1 MTASTPETTRPPSAV
16 KVALLGAGNVG
27 AEVARTLLD
36 HGPEF
41 AARVGA
47 PVELIGIAVRDLAAR
62 RTVELP
68 EELLTTDA
76 EALVDAADVVIE
88 LTGGIEPARSRIL
101 RALHAGKPV
110 ISGNKALIAR
120 HGRQL
125 QDAAD
130 AAGVPLSYE
139 AAVAGA
145 IPIVRPMQDSLA
157 GDRVDRVLGIMNGTT
172 NYILDQMD
180 TTGAQFHD
188 ALAEAQELGYAEA
201 DPTADVEGH
210 DAAAKAA
217 ILASLAFHSTFTIDD
232 VYCRG
237 ITGVTAADVAAARE
251 AGYVI
256 KLLAVCERCPG
267 GVNLRVTPTM
277 IPREHPLAG
286 VHGAYNAVFVEA
298 ANAGSLMFYGAGAGG
313 AATASAWHPNSVL
326 LAAGSTDGHARVLS
340 SFVKGVDARPEPSAW
355 GERLPFN
362 TVCGEFLNNTAGW
375 VHSVAFSPSG
385 NALAFASH
393 DSTLTVVYPSAPEQP
408 PAAVISISTQVLP
421 FTSLV
426 WTSEDE
432 IIAAGYN
439 CEAYRLQG
447 SEQGWT
453 LAGSLES
460 KGRPGL
466 AEAREESAFNMFRQ
480 MDLKG
485 KGSQDDTK
493 LKTVHQNT
501 ISTIRSYEESGD
513 KVSKISS
520 SGVDGRVVIWNV

>member
-1 MTASTPETTRPPSAV
+1 MTASTPETTRPPSTV

-47 PVELIGIAVRDLAAR
+47 PVELVGIAVRDLAAR

-68 EELLTTDA
+68 EALLTTDA

-180 TTGAQFHD
+180 TTGAQFDD
-188 ALAEAQELGYAEA
+188 ALAEAQRLGYAEA

-256 KLLAVCERCPG
+256 KLLAVCERCSG

-313 AATASAWHPNSVL
+313 AATASAVL
-326 LAAGSTDGHARVLS
+326 GDFVSAARRLVLGGPAQGADPHAQLAAAPMDDVRT
-340 SFVKGVDARPEPSAW
+340 SFSI
-355 GERLPFN
+355 
-362 TVCGEFLNNTAGW
+362 
-375 VHSVAFSPSG
+375 
-385 NALAFASH
+385 
-393 DSTLTVVYPSAPEQP
+393 TLTVQDRLGVLARIAQVFADHS
-408 PAAVISISTQVLP
+408 VSIFTMQQTDHPHGDPQLSEIRLVTHRGANKDLVATVDALRELP
-421 FTSLV
+421 FVEGVTGV
-426 WTSEDE
+426 
-432 IIAAGYN
+432 
-439 CEAYRLQG
+439 
-447 SEQGWT
+447 
-453 LAGSLES
+453 
-460 KGRPGL
+460 
-466 AEAREESAFNMFRQ
+466 
-480 MDLKG
+480 
-485 KGSQDDTK
+485 
-493 LKTVHQNT
+493 
-501 ISTIRSYEESGD
+501 IRVEHAD
-513 KVSKISS
+513 
-520 SGVDGRVVIWNV
+520 

>member
-1 MTASTPETTRPPSAV
+1 MSDSTPATPRPTTTV

-27 AEVARTLLD
+27 AEVARILLD
-36 HGPEF
+36 HSTEM

-47 PVELIGIAVRDLAAR
+47 PIELAGIAVRDLAAR

-68 EELLTTDA
+68 EELFTTDA
-76 EALVDAADVVIE
+76 EALIDAADVVIE

-130 AAGVPLSYE
+130 DAGVPLSYE

-145 IPIVRPMQDSLA
+145 IPIVRPMADSLA

-180 TTGAQFHD
+180 TTGAQFDD
-188 ALAEAQELGYAEA
+188 ALAEAQRLGYAEA

-237 ITGVTAADVAAARE
+237 ITGVTAEDVAAAAE

-256 KLLAVCERCPG
+256 KLLAVCERCAG

-313 AATASAWHPNSVL
+313 APTASAVL
-326 LAAGSTDGHARVLS
+326 GDFVSAARRLVLGAPAQGAEPHAQLPAVPMDDVRT
-340 SFVKGVDARPEPSAW
+340 SFSI
-355 GERLPFN
+355 
-362 TVCGEFLNNTAGW
+362 
-375 VHSVAFSPSG
+375 
-385 NALAFASH
+385 
-393 DSTLTVVYPSAPEQP
+393 TLTVQDRLGVLARIAQVF
-408 PAAVISISTQVLP
+408 ADHGVSIYTMQQKDDPHGTAQRSEIRLVTHRGTNKDLTATVEALRELP
-421 FTSLV
+421 FV
-426 WTSEDE
+426 EDVT
-432 IIAAGYN
+432 G
-439 CEAYRLQG
+439 
-447 SEQGWT
+447 
-453 LAGSLES
+453 
-460 KGRPGL
+460 
-466 AEAREESAFNMFRQ
+466 
-480 MDLKG
+480 
-485 KGSQDDTK
+485 
-493 LKTVHQNT
+493 V
-501 ISTIRSYEESGD
+501 IRVEHAD
-513 KVSKISS
+513 
-520 SGVDGRVVIWNV
+520 